1 MGGQIYIRDG
11 NVGYTPDGY
20 CVLSKCGRGRRI
32 HTMAD
37 VSSEANRDIVLLVSR
52 LRVPKKSQRSHTSV
66 LQTPDLD
73 RTGSL
78 SHSELRSVR
87 GGRLSAPHLRT
98 TRPTPFYNTS
108 YQGDTN
114 HGWTNPVAWGCKV
127 LLGEEGV
134 ETPVDFGAAS
144 TDTLYTTMEE
154 IASSTCRVEIWNLG
168 LQTEGA
174 TQGLS
179 RRLSASVAGTVVGY
193 VSWKAMEVHY
203 RTIERKRDFLQESS
217 PKIEELWKTVCT
229 SRSSATP
236 RLALDLSAPLGGW
249 VHVRRCVQR
258 SLGAEKTTYP
268 SACLPACLPTH
279 LPDLSVCPSFLCLRL
294 PTCLRLPVCL
304 DFWIFSALFTC
315 IFGFSLPFVFSV
327 LYSSQAQ
334 ARTKPQQLHSDEVP
348 VGEFEFVA
356 RVETLSYVLDTRSS
370 LPSRRTRSALV
381 YLPRK
386 RRQRFPSR
394 ILVEIGRSLQ
404 HPENESYA
412 AKVVLGFW
420 PLSPAF
426 PSTSPYPKI
435 DLLVLHVVRSLSRLQ
450 YCIGISAYRRHPDV
464 VYTYLHHLSRRV
476 F

>member
-1 MGGQIYIRDG
+1 MGIACWWGTVLEPMSERLVEMDCGTVCMGGQIYIRDG

-20 CVLSKCGRGRRI
+20 CVLSKCGKGRRI

-37 VSSEANRDIVLLVSR
+37 VSSEANRDIVLLESR
-52 LRVPKKSQRSHTSV
+52 LRVPKKTQRSHTSV

-78 SHSELRSVR
+78 SHRELRSVR

-134 ETPVDFGAAS
+134 EPPVDFGAAS

-154 IASSTCRVEIWNLG
+154 IASSTCQVEIWNLG

-193 VSWKAMEVHY
+193 VSWKAMEVRY

-236 RLALDLSAPLGGW
+236 RLALDLSAPLGRW

-258 SLGAEKTTYP
+258 SLGAEKDYL
-268 SACLPACLPTH
+268 SVCLPACLLT
-279 LPDLSVCPSFLCLRL
+279 F
-294 PTCLRLPVCL
+294 PTCLSVSPFFAYVYVLAYDCL
-304 DFWIFSALFTC
+304 SAW
-315 IFGFSLPFVFSV
+315 IFGFSLPCLPVFLDFLCLLFSPFSTR
-327 LYSSQAQ
+327 LRPKLERNPSSCI
-334 ARTKPQQLHSDEVP
+334 V
-348 VGEFEFVA
+348 
-356 RVETLSYVLDTRSS
+356 TRF
-370 LPSRRTRSALV
+370 L
-381 YLPRK
+381 
-386 RRQRFPSR
+386 
-394 ILVEIGRSLQ
+394 
-404 HPENESYA
+404 
-412 AKVVLGFW
+412 
-420 PLSPAF
+420 
-426 PSTSPYPKI
+426 
-435 DLLVLHVVRSLSRLQ
+435 
-450 YCIGISAYRRHPDV
+450 
-464 VYTYLHHLSRRV
+464 
-476 F
+476 